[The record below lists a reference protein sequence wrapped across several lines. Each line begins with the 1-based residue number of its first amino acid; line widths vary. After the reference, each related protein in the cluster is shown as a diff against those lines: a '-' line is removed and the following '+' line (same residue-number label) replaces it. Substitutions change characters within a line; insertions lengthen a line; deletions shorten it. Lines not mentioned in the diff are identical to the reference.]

1 MSERYIPA
9 VGDMVRMSGWA
20 VTDAMEVT
28 AVGRAKF
35 LAITAGHKC
44 EISWHLADDWVQVVK
59 PEPLPETWVRGT
71 SVVLVDPRRRDH
83 FRNDVDHVEIERV
96 TK

>member
-9 VGDMVRMSGWA
+9 VGHMVRRLSWG
-20 VTDAMEVT
+20 DLAMEVT
-28 AVGRAKF
+28 AVGRTTF
-35 LAITAGHKC
+35 LAQTLERTDI
-44 EISWHLADDWVQVVK
+44 ERQWSLDLDWVQVVK